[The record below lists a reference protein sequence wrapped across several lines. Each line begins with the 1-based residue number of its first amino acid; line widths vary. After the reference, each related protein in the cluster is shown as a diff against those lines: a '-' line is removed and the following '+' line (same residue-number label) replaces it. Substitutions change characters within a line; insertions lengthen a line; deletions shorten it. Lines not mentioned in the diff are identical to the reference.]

1 MTGKRG
7 QRSFGSIRRLRSG
20 RWQARYK
27 GRGGETHSKTFD
39 TKADADTHLAEAQ
52 TDLVRGTWRDPRDG
66 RTLLKDYVERW
77 LSSDLAKAPTTKA
90 RDAIVL
96 GKHVLPTLGTWP
108 LADIEI
114 RDVQDVIQ
122 AMASTLAPKT
132 VRTNAGV
139 LQAVLS
145 GAVRD
150 GFLYSSPYRSPRLPP
165 TDQRERPR
173 LTFAQ
178 QRVLAA
184 AMPEPYRIMV
194 FLGGVLGLRFS
205 EVVGLRVRDIDFLA
219 RSPFLR
225 VDQPIVEVEGRTMV
239 SRGKT
244 PGSRATLTL
253 PPFLVQLLAQHLAV
267 LGRNQQDDLVV
278 QAPLGGPVRAG
289 NFRTRVWAP
298 AVKAAGFPGLTF
310 HGLRHSAAGVMRQAG
325 ASDQVVQHRMR
336 HSHRASTTD
345 IYSWTPNAMDAVA
358 INALESLWS
367 EEDGTDVAQE
377 DGSKP

>member
-1 MTGKRG
+1 
-7 QRSFGSIRRLRSG
+7 
-20 RWQARYK
+20 
-27 GRGGETHSKTFD
+27 
-39 TKADADTHLAEAQ
+39 
-52 TDLVRGTWRDPRDG
+52 
-66 RTLLKDYVERW
+66 
-77 LSSDLAKAPTTKA
+77 
-90 RDAIVL
+90 
-96 GKHVLPTLGTWP
+96 
-108 LADIEI
+108 
-114 RDVQDVIQ
+114 
-122 AMASTLAPKT
+122 
-132 VRTNAGV
+132 
-139 LQAVLS
+139 
-145 GAVRD
+145 
-150 GFLYSSPYRSPRLPP
+150 
-165 TDQRERPR
+165 
-173 LTFAQ
+173 
-178 QRVLAA
+178 
-184 AMPEPYRIMV
+184 MPEPYRIMV